1 MAKFKQVPQKFIFN
15 KLMEFWLNM
24 VRNYRNDVRDDDFF
38 DIIRNCCDHETAIEL
53 IQTAYTE

>member
-24 VRNYRNDVRDDDFF
+24 VRNYRDDIRNDDFF
-38 DIIRNCCDHETAIEL
+38 DIIRNCCDHEKAVEL
-53 IQTAYTE
+53 KKS